1 MRIVGPST
9 GTGAG
14 TITLQVDPAPATA
27 RGTGVLVDAADGS
40 SGWSVLVSQAVT
52 AVVDTDVRP
61 PVISRVKLQTAPG
74 TVTLTWPPPRDAQ
87 SGVSSYMVVYN
98 VGSTPPRPRCTTGT
112 QVTQTPQVTGSNMQ
126 LVLTGLKAGQR
137 YTFRVCPID
146 ATGNVGV
153 GSMSRGT
160 PTR

>member
-1 MRIVGPST
+1 MRIVGPSS

-14 TITLQVDPAPATA
+14 TITLQVDPASAAA

-52 AVVDTDVRP
+52 AAVETDTRA
-61 PVISRVKLQTAPG
+61 PVQSRVKVQTAPG
-74 TVTLTWPPPRDAQ
+74 TATLSWAPARDAQ

-112 QVTQTPQVTGSNMQ
+112 QVTQTPQVSGSNLQ
-126 LVLTGLKAGQR
+126 LVLTSLQAGQR